1 MTLPDSLNTALPHAR
16 AGFLLCKSD
25 YHLAAE
31 AYVKVVDKIS
41 PVSGKS
47 ELVGR
52 AMADFVWWT
61 VAAGA
66 RFCYLMGVLD
76 GETKPLVFTR
86 STFKS
91 AFGVIADRQ
100 INDILQSFGQEPLK
114 KVGQKQAQMLVK
126 VR

>member
-1 MTLPDSLNTALPHAR
+1 
-16 AGFLLCKSD
+16 
-25 YHLAAE
+25 
-31 AYVKVVDKIS
+31 
-41 PVSGKS
+41 
-47 ELVGR
+47 
-52 AMADFVWWT
+52 MADFVWWT

-66 RFCYLMGVLD
+66 RFCYGVLD
-76 GETKPLVFTR
+76 GETKPQAFTR